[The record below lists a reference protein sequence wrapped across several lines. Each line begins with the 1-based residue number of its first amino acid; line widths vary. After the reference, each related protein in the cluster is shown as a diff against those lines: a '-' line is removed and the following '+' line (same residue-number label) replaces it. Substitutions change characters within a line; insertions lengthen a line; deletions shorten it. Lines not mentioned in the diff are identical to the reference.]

1 MRDIGTRV
9 SGKRLNAM
17 VYVDRQLD
25 VLQDVFFDI
34 QLMARCDYFLHS
46 ASAVSEAVIY
56 SNLALHTASVH
67 LEYQH
72 DTSSSGRRRD
82 APWRRPPP
90 MQRAPDGRRQ
100 YPSTSTSAVQ

>member
-1 MRDIGTRV
+1 
-9 SGKRLNAM
+9 M

-25 VLQDVFFDI
+25 VLQDVFFDV

-56 SNLALHTASVH
+56 SNLALHEASVH

-72 DTSSSGRRRD
+72 DTSSNSSRLRH
-82 APWRRPPP
+82 APWRRPPA
-90 MQRAPDGRRQ
+90 MRRAPDGRRQ
-100 YPSTSTSAVQ
+100 YFPNSSAAEQ